1 MTDSRV
7 PAEGRR
13 AAVHEEVR
21 TNAMNLPIM
30 NQNPL
35 RTGVSL
41 SPLAAEKVKELLVQR
56 GDDARG
62 LRVGIRGG
70 GCSGNSY
77 FMEFSNGEEP
87 GDQIFESHGVR
98 LIVDERSASVLA
110 GTEID
115 FVNGLMGSGFK
126 FNNPNVRHSCAC
138 GESFS
143 A

>member
-1 MTDSRV
+1 MT
-7 PAEGRR
+7 
-13 AAVHEEVR
+13 
-21 TNAMNLPIM
+21 LPIM

-35 RTGVSL
+35 RTGISMT
-41 SPLAAEKVKELLVQR
+41 SLAADKVKELLAQR
-56 GDDARG
+56 GTPEHA
-62 LRVGIRGG
+62 LRIGVRGG

-77 FMEFSNGEEP
+77 FMEFCDGETAEDQVFMSNG
-87 GDQIFESHGVR
+87 IKLV
-98 LIVDERSASVLA
+98 VDGKSVMLLS

-115 FVNGLMGSGFK
+115 FVSGLMGSGFK

>member
-1 MTDSRV
+1 MS
-7 PAEGRR
+7 
-13 AAVHEEVR
+13 
-21 TNAMNLPIM
+21 LPIM

-35 RTGVSL
+35 RTGISL
-41 SPLAAEKVKELLVQR
+41 TATAADNVKELLAQR
-56 GDDARG
+56 GTPEHG
-62 LRVGIRGG
+62 LRIGVRGG

-77 FMEFSNGEEP
+77 FMEFCEAP
-87 GDQIFESHGVR
+87 ADGDQVFDSHGVR
-98 LIVDERSASVLA
+98 LVVDDRSMSLLA

-138 GESFS
+138 GESFT

>member
-1 MTDSRV
+1 MTMD
-7 PAEGRR
+7 
-13 AAVHEEVR
+13 
-21 TNAMNLPIM
+21 LPIV
-30 NQNPL
+30 NES
-35 RTGVSL
+35 RKAGVAL
-41 SPLAAEKVKELLVQR
+41 TPLAAEKVLDLLRQR
-56 GDDARG
+56 ATPEHG

-77 FMEFSNGEEP
+77 FMEFCEGAEQ
-87 GDQIFESHGVR
+87 GDEVFDSHGVR
-98 LIVDERSASVLA
+98 LVVDRRSITLLE

-115 FVNGLMGSGFK
+115 FVDSLMGSGFK